1 MIGPKRGIDMS
12 AGVLIEF
19 DMKIKREEQEL
30 DDTQLIDGIT
40 DFDELLT
47 PAFKPFLSRIDG
59 VGGAVDITLAMFLYA
74 MESTIEVEIAQVYG
88 NGFHLVLTSL
98 VSGLVVEK
106 EIQLFDGVV
115 SQPCGLRRFV
125 VALSIH
131 ALMHLKF
138 KFVDDGITNE
148 VERCASFKAKRHGYD
163 MQQLQHNGASIMVKV
178 TWSTLYS
185 R

>member
-1 MIGPKRGIDMS
+1 MSGPKRGIDMS

-19 DMKIKREEQEL
+19 DMKIKREQEL
-30 DDTQLIDGIT
+30 DDTQLIDGII
-40 DFDELLT
+40 DFDELTT

-74 MESTIEVEIAQVYG
+74 VEATIEVSIAQVYE
-88 NGFHLVLTSL
+88 NGFHLLLTSL

-125 VALSIH
+125 LALGIH
-131 ALMHLKF
+131 NLMHLKF
-138 KFVDDGITNE
+138 KFIDNSSTNE
-148 VERCASFKAKRHGYD
+148 VECCASFKAKRHGYD
-163 MQQLQHNGASIMVKV
+163 IQQLQRNEASIMVKV